1 MSFFEDFF
9 YFNKP
14 ERRGLFVLL
23 ILILALGIIHNA
35 VKRGYFSDSKTYSFD
50 KLNNIV
56 NELEKPQKQNSV
68 QKNAATFYLN
78 PNQASLKELILFGL
92 SEEEAK
98 VFIQQ
103 REKQPFQTADDFE
116 NLRFL
121 SAGLIQKLKKY
132 SKDFSKDSSQ
142 TAVPVQLFEF
152 NPNRLSEEKWK
163 MLGLKDWQIKI
174 IQKYEAAGG
183 SFKQKTDL
191 KKIYGI
197 TEEWYQK
204 VEPYIVIPGENV
216 IFKIQLLV
224 SSKNYETNNP
234 VFRNLSPISK
244 EQHGSLYKYFY
255 GNFTS
260 RQEVEKELPV
270 VKKAG
275 FDAAFVV
282 AIKDNSQNIAL
293 SKTYNKPKQ
302 EKNFVIDINKADTS
316 EFKQIR
322 GIGSKLSARI
332 VKYREALG
340 GFYKIEQLSEV
351 YGIDNLLIEK
361 NKHHFK
367 CENVQLKKIHINT
380 ADYKTLFSHPYI
392 SKSQASAIVNYRL
405 QHGEYRSLKDLLKIH
420 ILSEAWFQKT
430 EPYLDIQ

>member
-14 ERRGLFVLL
+14 ERRGLFILT
-23 ILILALGIIHNA
+23 ILILALGVFHYA
-35 VKRGYFSDSKTYSFD
+35 AKRGYFSGNETFSFD

-56 NELEKPQKQNSV
+56 NELEKPQKQKHV

-103 REKQPFQTADDFE
+103 REKQPFQTAEDFE

-121 SAGLIQKLKKY
+121 SARLIQKLKKY

-142 TAVPVQLFEF
+142 TEFTVQLFEF
-152 NPNRLSEEKWK
+152 NPNHLSEEKWK

-183 SFKQKTDL
+183 FFKQKTDL

-216 IFKIQLLV
+216 VFKIQLLV
-224 SSKNYETNNP
+224 SSKNYESSHSI
-234 VFRNLSPISK
+234 FKNLSPVTK
-244 EQHGSLYKYFY
+244 QQKGTLYKYFY
-255 GNFTS
+255 GDFSS
-260 RQEVEKELPV
+260 REAAEKELPK
-270 VKKAG
+270 VKQSG
-275 FDAAFVV
+275 FDAAFIV
-282 AIKDNSQNIAL
+282 ALKNNNQTIAL
-293 SKTYNKPKQ
+293 SKTYNKSKQ

-367 CENVQLKKIHINT
+367 CENIQLKKININT

-405 QHGEYRSLKDLLKIH
+405 QHGEYQSIKDLLKIH